1 MQMLT
6 LKQPIR
12 HIEFDIN
19 LLGNCDT
26 IVAEMCR
33 RAGWELKHGML
44 PAPGSS
50 PPSVSVHEKHEWA
63 YTVTEQAEVTSLPA

>member
-1 MQMLT
+1 
-6 LKQPIR
+6 LKQPIA

-33 RAGWELKHGML
+33 RAGWELKHSML
-44 PAPGSS
+44 AAPGST
-50 PPSVSVHEKHEWA
+50 PPLVAAHHKHDWA
-63 YTVTEQAEVTSLPA
+63 FTVTEIQS